1 MKRRDFLWSSLG
13 FAAVPSLAAQ
23 ARSGAISDYERGSG
37 GHIGLYAENITTGA
51 RLSWRADERFVMC
64 STFKAS
70 LAACVLARVDRG
82 EDDLETLVHYDAA
95 DLQDFWAPVAREN
108 LARGFLSVKEMCRA
122 AVEQSDNACANL
134 LLSRIG
140 GPPAL
145 TAFWRRIGDRAT
157 RLDDVEPLLNRTP
170 PGGLRN
176 TTTPAAMA
184 RTLRRLVLGRILSQ
198 ASRATFT
205 AWLVGCQTGANR
217 LRAGLPGSWVI
228 GDKTGNNGKDAAGD
242 IAVAWPQPAVPIVIC
257 VYTRGG
263 SPSSQ
268 QLDSAFA
275 GIGRLVGMRLSL
287 AELTALYPGC
297 ASCIHAGTSWAP

>member
-13 FAAVPSLAAQ
+13 FAAAPSLAAE
-23 ARSGAISDYERGSG
+23 APIGTISDYERSSG
-37 GHIGLYAENITTGA
+37 GHIGLYAENLKTGA
-51 RLSWRADERFVMC
+51 KLTWRADERFVMC

-70 LAACVLARVDRG
+70 LAACVLLRVDRG
-82 EDDLETLVHYDAA
+82 QDDLEKPVHYGAA

-108 LARGFLSVKEMCRA
+108 LATWFLSVREMCRA

-145 TAFWRRIGDRAT
+145 TAFWRKIGDQVT
-157 RLDDVEPLLNRTP
+157 RLDDYEPLLNRTP

-184 RTLRRLVLGRILSQ
+184 NTLRRLVLEQVLSQ
-198 ASRATFT
+198 ASRTIFT
-205 AWLVGCQTGANR
+205 EWLIACQTGANR

-242 IAVAWPQPAVPIVIC
+242 IAVAWPKGDAAIVIC
-257 VYTRGG
+257 AYTRGG
-263 SPSSQ
+263 LPSSR

-275 GIGRLVGMRLSL
+275 GIGRLVAVRL
-287 AELTALYPGC
+287 G
-297 ASCIHAGTSWAP
+297 

>member
-13 FAAVPSLAAQ
+13 FAAAPAFAA
-23 ARSGAISDYERGSG
+23 ADPISGISDYERGSG
-37 GHIGLYAENITTGA
+37 GHIGLYAENLRTGA
-51 RLSWRADERFVMC
+51 KLTWRADERFVMC

-70 LAACVLARVDRG
+70 LVACVLLRVDRG
-82 EDDLETLVHYDAA
+82 QDDLEKLVHYGAA

-108 LARGFLSVKEMCRA
+108 LATGFLSVREMCRA

-145 TAFWRRIGDRAT
+145 TAFWRKIGDHVT
-157 RLDDVEPLLNRTP
+157 RLDDYEPLLNRTP

-184 RTLRRLVLGRILSQ
+184 NTLRRLVLEQVLSQ
-198 ASRATFT
+198 ASRTAFT
-205 AWLVGCQTGANR
+205 DWLIACQTGANR
-217 LRAGLPGSWVI
+217 LRAGLPESWVI

-242 IAVAWPQPAVPIVIC
+242 IAVAWPKADAPIVIC
-257 VYTRGG
+257 AYTRGG
-263 SPSSQ
+263 LPSPR

-275 GIGRLVGMRLSL
+275 AIGRFAAMRL
-287 AELTALYPGC
+287 G
-297 ASCIHAGTSWAP
+297 